1 MRGFTAGLPAA
12 LLMLGAWPLHVAAQT
27 AAPPSIYTCIDASG
41 KKLTSDRPIAE
52 CSNRDQRVL
61 NTDGSV
67 KRVLGP
73 TLTADERSEAE
84 ARDRDAAAEQARR
97 LEAIRR
103 DRNLLARFP
112 NEAAHNKARES
123 ALEDSRQSV
132 KRSEQRITLLTKERK
147 PLLEDAEFYV
157 GKPLPAR
164 LKQQLDAND
173 ASKRAQEDLMQ
184 SSQDEIKRINA
195 LFDAELERLRA
206 LWSGVQPGSMG
217 LLPAQPGAS
226 APRKPVS
233 RASASE
239 SR

>member
-1 MRGFTAGLPAA
+1 MKAPSGSWRALAGACGLLGWA
-12 LLMLGAWPLHVAAQT
+12 LGCT
-27 AAPPSIYTCIDASG
+27 AAPIYSCIDASG

-52 CSNRDQRVL
+52 CRDRDQETR
-61 NTDGSV
+61 
-67 KRVLGP
+67 GP
-73 TLTADERSEAE
+73 SGAVTGKVPPTPTADEIAAEE
-84 ARDRDAAAEQARR
+84 ARKRAEQVERER
-97 LEAIRR
+97 VREAFRR

-112 NEAAHNKARES
+112 SEAAHNKARES

-132 KRSEQRITLLTKERK
+132 KRSEQRVALLIKERK

-157 GKPLPAR
+157 GKPLPTR

-173 ASKRAQEDLMQ
+173 ASKRAQEDLML

-195 LFDAELERLRA
+195 LFDAELVRLRA

-217 LLPAQPGAS
+217 LLPVQPAAS
-226 APRKPVS
+226 GPRKGPVS

>member
-1 MRGFTAGLPAA
+1 MHRGSWRAIACVGS
-12 LLMLGAWPLHVAAQT
+12 LLGWVLAC
-27 AAPPSIYTCIDASG
+27 AAPPPMIYSCVDANG
-41 KKLTSDRPIAE
+41 KKLTSDRPIDE
-52 CSNRDQRVL
+52 CRNRQQDIR
-61 NTDGSV
+61 
-67 KRVLGP
+67 GP
-73 TLTADERSEAE
+73 SGAVTGTVPPTPTADELAAEE
-84 ARDRDAAAEQARR
+84 ARKRAEQVERER
-97 LEAIRR
+97 VREAFRR

-132 KRSEQRITLLTKERK
+132 KRSEQRITVLTKERK
-147 PLLEDAEFYV
+147 PLLDDAEFYV

-217 LLPAQPGAS
+217 LLPVQPGAS